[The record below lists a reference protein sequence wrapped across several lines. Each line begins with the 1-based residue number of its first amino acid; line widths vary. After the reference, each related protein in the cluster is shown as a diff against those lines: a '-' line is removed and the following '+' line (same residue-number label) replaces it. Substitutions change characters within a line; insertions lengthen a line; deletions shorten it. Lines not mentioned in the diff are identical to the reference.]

1 MSNPTPIY
9 EVRLTEDA
17 DETFL
22 HVDVVGFIQK
32 KQDVQRTIDFSK
44 FVQIIPASDH
54 TTFNSNQK
62 STIDTNSLYGKID
75 NIELGIAKNP
85 IWGEK
90 FKFRFTSNDT
100 GKKIDFNVTVKLT
113 KKKTLEDF

>member
-1 MSNPTPIY
+1 M
-9 EVRLTEDA
+9 L
-17 DETFL
+17 
-22 HVDVVGFIQK
+22 VGFIQK
-32 KQDVQRTIDFSK
+32 KQEVQNTVDFSK
-44 FVQIIPASDH
+44 FIQLIPASDH
-54 TTFNSNQK
+54 TTFNSKQE
-62 STIDTNSLYGKID
+62 STVDVNSLYGKVDKIT
-75 NIELGIAKNP
+75 LGIAKNP